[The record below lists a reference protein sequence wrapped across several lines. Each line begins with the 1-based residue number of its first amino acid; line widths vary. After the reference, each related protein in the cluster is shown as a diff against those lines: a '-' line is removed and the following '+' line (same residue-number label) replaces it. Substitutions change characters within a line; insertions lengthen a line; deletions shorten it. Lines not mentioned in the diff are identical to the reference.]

1 MNKPIEKQGDGD
13 DFTIFLFSHGVNE
26 PNSIKL
32 ELGPPE
38 NGVQIGLHIFQE
50 LLQIFVDGLK
60 YLFGQPSDKQ
70 PSDKQPSDKQPSDKQ
85 QSDKDKDSGKVDINS
100 LGVDDIDLMKRYFLS
115 IGFKL
120 ILDVFDRKDY
130 ISRPDIFNDKSLIKE
145 NTMLDEYFYEVVT
158 YDSDDQEKIYRVSF
172 KFNG

>member
-50 LLQIFVDGLK
+50 VLQIFVDGLK
-60 YLFGQPSDKQ
+60 YLFGQ
-70 PSDKQPSDKQPSDKQ
+70 
-85 QSDKDKDSGKVDINS
+85 QSDNDNYKVDINS

-120 ILDVFDRKDY
+120 ILDVFNRKNY
-130 ISRPDIFNDKSLIKE
+130 VSRPDIFNNKSLIKE
-145 NTMLDEYFYEVVT
+145 NTMLDEYFYEVIT
-158 YDSDDQEKIYRVSF
+158 YVDDKEKIYRVSF
-172 KFNG
+172 KFNS

>member
-32 ELGPPE
+32 ELGPHE
-38 NGVQIGLHIFQE
+38 KGVQIGLHIFQE

-60 YLFGQPSDKQ
+60 YLFSD
-70 PSDKQPSDKQPSDKQ
+70 SDNI
-85 QSDKDKDSGKVDINS
+85 GKVDINS
-100 LGVDDIDLMKRYFLS
+100 LSVDDIDLIKRYFLS

-120 ILDVFDRKDY
+120 ILDVFDRKNY
-130 ISRPDIFNDKSLIKE
+130 ISRPDIFNDKSLIE
-145 NTMLDEYFYEVVT
+145 EDTMLDEYFYEVVT
-158 YDSDDQEKIYRVSF
+158 YDSSDQEKIYRVSF

>member
-1 MNKPIEKQGDGD
+1 MNKPIEKEGDGD

-38 NGVQIGLHIFQE
+38 KGVQIGLHIFQE

-60 YLFGQPSDKQ
+60 YLYSDN
-70 PSDKQPSDKQPSDKQ
+70 DNE
-85 QSDKDKDSGKVDINS
+85 GKVDINS
-100 LGVDDIDLMKRYFLS
+100 LTVDDIDLMKRYFLS

-120 ILDVFDRKDY
+120 ILDVFDRKNY
-130 ISRPDIFNDKSLIKE
+130 VSKPDIFNYKNLIEE

-158 YDSDDQEKIYRVSF
+158 FVDDQEKIYRVSF
-172 KFNG
+172 KFN

>member
-60 YLFGQPSDKQ
+60 YLYSDN
-70 PSDKQPSDKQPSDKQ
+70 DNDNY
-85 QSDKDKDSGKVDINS
+85 KVDINS

-130 ISRPDIFNDKSLIKE
+130 ISRPDIFNDKSLIEE
-145 NTMLDEYFYEVVT
+145 NTMLDEYFYEVIT
-158 YDSDDQEKIYRVSF
+158 YVDDKEKIYRVSF
-172 KFNG
+172 KFNS

>member
-60 YLFGQPSDKQ
+60 YLFSDN
-70 PSDKQPSDKQPSDKQ
+70 
-85 QSDKDKDSGKVDINS
+85 DKDGDNIGKVDIDS
-100 LGVDDIDLMKRYFLS
+100 LSVDDIDLMKRYFLS

-158 YDSDDQEKIYRVSF
+158 YVDDQEKIYRVSF